1 MKRISK
7 FSRLVW
13 GILPAVEARL
23 RRGAIEERQSD
34 AYCS

>member
-23 RRGAIEERQSD
+23 RRGAIEENESD
-34 AYCS
+34 VHCS